1 MVNYTEIKFEGIKPG
16 EVDILIAKLS
26 DFGWIGMEE
35 IDGGLITYA
44 DATSINIGELN
55 LLVEELGLS
64 FSKTNIE
71 EKNWNALWESNFEPV
86 IIPGKIHVRAHFH
99 PPLENIEHEILITPK
114 MSFGTGHH
122 ATTRMMMKAMLA
134 IDFKAKTTID
144 FGTGTGIL
152 AILAEKL
159 LSSQIEAIDND
170 SWSVTNVE
178 ENIAANNCT
187 KITIQL
193 GTNLDCFGEADVLLA
208 NINKSVLL
216 EHVLSIREHLK
227 PNGSLLISGLL
238 AGDYDDIIEKYA
250 PIFGNKHEVFH
261 DSGWIAILFT
271 TN

>member
-1 MVNYTEIKFEGIKPG
+1 MINYIEIRFEGIKP
-16 EVDILIAKLS
+16 EEIDILIATLP
-26 DFGWIGMEE
+26 DLGWIGMEE
-35 IDGGLITYA
+35 IQDGLIAYA
-44 DATSINIGELN
+44 DENSVNIDELN
-55 LLVEELGLS
+55 QFAQELGLS
-64 FSKTNIE
+64 FSQTNIE
-71 EKNWNALWESNFEPV
+71 EKNWNAMWESNFEPV

-122 ATTRMMMKAMLA
+122 ATTRMMMKAMLEMN
-134 IDFKAKTTID
+134 FNNKTVID

-193 GTNLDCFGEADVLLA
+193 GTNLDCFGVADVLLA

-216 EHVLSIREHLK
+216 EHVSSIRNHLK
-227 PNGSLLISGLL
+227 PNGALLISGLL

-250 PIFGNKHEVFH
+250 PIFGSKHEVFH
-261 DSGWIAILFT
+261 DNGWIAILFC